1 MPMYNSYK
9 EKNVKM
15 DFFFFH
21 GYLEISNKYIMKKKA
36 QYLLSGKYWSSNS
49 MWAWKISERQKEIE
63 KRERK
68 EKREEEME

>member
-1 MPMYNSYK
+1 MYNSYK

-36 QYLLSGKYWSSNS
+36 QYLLSGKY
-49 MWAWKISERQKEIE
+49 
-63 KRERK
+63 
-68 EKREEEME
+68 